1 MYLEQE
7 YKFHFLSF
15 WGQGGSKLAMV
26 KRKKSGYLEPPPRS
40 VRHPVQ
46 VQIQIVRGIHLKKTG
61 I

>member
-15 WGQGGSKLAMV
+15 LGQGGFKISNSK
-26 KRKKSGYLEPPPRS
+26 KKKIRALRTPPRS
-40 VRHPVQ
+40 VRHSVQ
-46 VQIQIVRGIHLKKTG
+46 VQIQIVRGLHLKKTG